1 MTSGLSSVGTAAP
14 TPKCLLRSTAAAG
27 AGARHASVLVLDLI
41 LMPNTFQRL
50 SYAALK
56 LCSTRSS
63 QPHRAH
69 PVPAAQSLPH
79 LNPHLR
85 PHLHLLTHPAH
96 PAHRA
101 CPRLPLHAHLLTH
114 GARRTTA
121 AQNAPHRAHPVPAAC
136 RTCTR
141 TCARTCTCAHHCAA
155 PARRTERTQKTRRT
169 PDRIIQLPPNTVSIV
184 APVRQILILGS
195 WVRAPGARTR
205 TVRAPEPPYGN
216 SQLLI
221 SKS

>member
-27 AGARHASVLVLDLI
+27 AGACHASVLVLDLI

-69 PVPAAQSLPH
+69 PVPAALHKACRTCTH
-79 LNPHLR
+79 LHPHLR
-85 PHLHLLTHPAH
+85 PHLHLLTHGA
-96 PAHRA
+96 
-101 CPRLPLHAHLLTH
+101 PL
-114 GARRTTA
+114 
-121 AQNAPHRAHPVPAAC
+121 PHRTHPIG
-136 RTCTR
+136 
-141 TCARTCTCAHHCAA
+141 
-155 PARRTERTQKTRRT
+155 PARRTERTPKTRRT
-169 PDRIIQLPPNTVSIV
+169 PDRIIQLPPTVSYIV

-221 SKS
+221 SKP